1 MLAFTL
7 DPIKRNV
14 LMVAIKKKEKRKA
27 IAFLPDT
34 MTGLSF
40 KKTTAREYTAK
51 S

>member
-7 DPIKRNV
+7 GLIKWSV

-27 IAFLPDT
+27 ITFLLDT